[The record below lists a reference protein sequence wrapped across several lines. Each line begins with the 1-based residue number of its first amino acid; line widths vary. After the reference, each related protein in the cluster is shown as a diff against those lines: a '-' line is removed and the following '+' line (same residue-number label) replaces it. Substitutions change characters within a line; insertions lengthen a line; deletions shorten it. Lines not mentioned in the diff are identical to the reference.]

1 VTTLSGLL
9 SQLGGESPERVVALT
24 GEQERTVGELLSDV
38 GALSN
43 GLREREEREWG
54 IYLED
59 AFDFLTAFLALLQ
72 AGKRPILLPNK
83 QPDFLERLDLQAV
96 LLQGEFEALKA
107 HWNKDIPGA
116 VSGQGMSLY
125 TSGSTGKPKEIG
137 KTLNNLEAEIQNLE
151 TVFGSQL
158 ADAVVLSTVSHQHIY
173 GLLFQVLWPVCAGRV
188 FDSRA
193 QFFPSDLKARMEGFP
208 RFALISSPS
217 HLQRLD
223 ELLDL
228 QAHREQ
234 VCALFSSGGPLQ
246 RSSALRLSEVLNQGV
261 VEVFG
266 STETGGVAYRTQS
279 SSSNSHLWTS
289 FPEIELRIGEDGCLC
304 LRSPYID
311 TTRWF
316 RMDDRVRFA
325 EDGRFELLGRADRVV
340 KVEGKRVSLREV
352 EERLQA
358 SPLVGEAGA
367 VLLQGRRSYLGVV
380 LVPSEEGKDRLGELG
395 VSNFKSLLKAELA
408 GYFER
413 VVLPRKWRIVSSMPR
428 NSLGK
433 TTQESLQ
440 NLFSRQNITTE
451 PTVVSVKKSDNTVEM
466 ELHISDSLP
475 YFDGHFPGRPVLP
488 GVAQVDWAA
497 CLGKSHLD
505 VVGEFQG
512 LEALKF
518 FQFILPD
525 SKVNLTLTYKPDK
538 QKLYFSYQ
546 GDSGKYSSGRIV
558 FGSFNES

>member
-1 VTTLSGLL
+1 
-9 SQLGGESPERVVALT
+9 
-24 GEQERTVGELLSDV
+24 
-38 GALSN
+38 
-43 GLREREEREWG
+43 
-54 IYLED
+54 
-59 AFDFLTAFLALLQ
+59 
-72 AGKRPILLPNK
+72 
-83 QPDFLERLDLQAV
+83 
-96 LLQGEFEALKA
+96 
-107 HWNKDIPGA
+107 
-116 VSGQGMSLY
+116 M
-125 TSGSTGKPKEIG
+125 
-137 KTLNNLEAEIQNLE
+137 
-151 TVFGSQL
+151 
-158 ADAVVLSTVSHQHIY
+158 
-173 GLLFQVLWPVCAGRV
+173 
-188 FDSRA
+188 
-193 QFFPSDLKARMEGFP
+193 
-208 RFALISSPS
+208 
-217 HLQRLD
+217 
-223 ELLDL
+223 
-228 QAHREQ
+228 
-234 VCALFSSGGPLQ
+234 
-246 RSSALRLSEVLNQGV
+246 
-261 VEVFG
+261 
-266 STETGGVAYRTQS
+266 
-279 SSSNSHLWTS
+279 
-289 FPEIELRIGEDGCLC
+289 
-304 LRSPYID
+304 
-311 TTRWF
+311 
-316 RMDDRVRFA
+316 
-325 EDGRFELLGRADRVV
+325 
-340 KVEGKRVSLREV
+340 
-352 EERLQA
+352 
-358 SPLVGEAGA
+358 
-367 VLLQGRRSYLGVV
+367 
-380 LVPSEEGKDRLGELG
+380 PSEEGKDRLGELG